1 MITLQQRTK
10 PQDVAHFEFFCERM
24 RMTVD
29 GLTMKIFAIPLKLRA
44 VDIYIINALLSLVVL
59 QRSFRLTG
67 TKLFLDKTLT
77 RKRETL
83 NEKTRIYFERVC
95 TN

>member
-1 MITLQQRTK
+1 
-10 PQDVAHFEFFCERM
+10 M